1 MIELC
6 ENTKQKFR
14 DFLCYKKRSA
24 KGVHDEL

>member
-14 DFLCYKKRSA
+14 DFLYYKKRSA
-24 KGVHDEL
+24 MDVHDA